1 MTATTT
7 APATLAELNVT
18 PYRSV
23 WANTYE
29 IEHLIAV
36 GRSGSSCRG
45 TSGSKVHLLFVQ
57 RIVGEPNGHKPGT
70 FGIGE
75 NFSVVGACNG
85 NGQNTGV
92 VMPKHDTTAITCEKC
107 LKRLAA
113 IIERRAQRAVEVVA

>member
-1 MTATTT
+1 MTATI
-7 APATLAELNVT
+7 AATLAELNVS

-29 IEHLIAV
+29 LELLIAV
-36 GRSGSSCRG
+36 GRAGSSRRG
-45 TSGSKVHLLFVQ
+45 RSGDKVHLLFVD

-70 FGIGE
+70 FAIGQ
-75 NFSVVGACNG
+75 NFKVVGACNG

-92 VMPKHDTTAITCEKC
+92 VMSNLDTADITCEKC

-113 IIERRAQRAVEVVA
+113 IIERRAQQATEAAA